1 MLTNGFN
8 NRYTVVFAL
17 LTPKVRGREHPGRS
31 SGWTVAEWHDSEQG
45 GVGARNEDAMGIF
58 AKGISKHYK
67 LGKIIGE

>member
-1 MLTNGFN
+1 M
-8 NRYTVVFAL
+8 
-17 LTPKVRGREHPGRS
+17 
-31 SGWTVAEWHDSEQG
+31 AEWHDSEQG